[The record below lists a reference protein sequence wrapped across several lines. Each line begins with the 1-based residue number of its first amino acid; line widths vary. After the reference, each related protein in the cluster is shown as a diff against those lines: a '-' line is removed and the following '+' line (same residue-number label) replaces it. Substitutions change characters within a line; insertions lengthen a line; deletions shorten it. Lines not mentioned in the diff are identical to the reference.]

1 MAKVT
6 RKGFFGWED
15 SLKVSGSFARASD
28 YGDLVWTPGF
38 TWIPGM
44 CFKLDSVDPTYGI
57 LCDTMGEQIFGI
69 VLDKPTELAQPP
81 AAEKVTVLHGHSE
94 LEIDHTAETNAGT
107 VSAAYLAYEKAS
119 VEGGSPM
126 ELLYTN
132 AAGKLST
139 TSSGSANRPA
149 GFIMQV
155 PAAANNYTLK
165 FILFG

>member
-6 RKGFFGWED
+6 RAGYFGWED
-15 SLKVSGSFARASD
+15 SLKVSGSFAMA
-28 YGDLVWTPGF
+28 WTPGF

-44 CFKLDSVDPTYGI
+44 CFKLDLVDPTYGV
-57 LCDTMGEQIFGI
+57 LCDVNGEQIYGI
-69 VLDKPTELAQPP
+69 VLDDDTELAQPP
-81 AAEKVTVLHGHSE
+81 AAELVTILHGHSA
-94 LEIDHTAETNAGT
+94 LQIDHTAEVAAGT
-107 VSAAYLAYEKAS
+107 TTAGYLAYEKTS

-132 AAGKLST
+132 SAGKLST

-149 GFIMQV
+149 GFIIQV